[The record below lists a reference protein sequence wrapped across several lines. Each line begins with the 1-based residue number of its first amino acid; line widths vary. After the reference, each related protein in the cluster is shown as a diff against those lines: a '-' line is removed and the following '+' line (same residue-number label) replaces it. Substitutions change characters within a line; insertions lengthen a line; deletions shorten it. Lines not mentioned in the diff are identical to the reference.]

1 MTIPTN
7 PEIEQEL
14 DHLTSYLTS
23 HRQRKDEYRSILEE
37 FVVFYL
43 GSMKIQSG
51 DKDSIIARQRFEI
64 ALLNGALAGA
74 NEELAEIQRRWGE
87 AVFSED
93 IPGPKVVRAGDI
105 DVKTTGQLIDELI
118 IMNQRIWA
126 LIDKVI
132 AGVATPEEAQLVQIY
147 NSRRNEYVRAIDFHL
162 GNEDIGAKVY
172 NITNNA
178 EFDSEEIMKRIQGA
192 ANVS

>member
-1 MTIPTN
+1 
-7 PEIEQEL
+7 
-14 DHLTSYLTS
+14 
-23 HRQRKDEYRSILEE
+23 
-37 FVVFYL
+37 
-43 GSMKIQSG
+43 MKIQSG